1 MKKRVLVLMLLVLS
15 VVSFAKT
22 KVTFINPGKSTEGF
36 WVAVSSF
43 MKASAEDLDL
53 DFEVI
58 YAERNFLKAVKI
70 MEELGSRAQKPDYVV
85 IVNEKL
91 VAPRLLKVAEDNN
104 IKTFMIL
111 NGLNEQQMKSEGAPR
126 AKNSQWLGS
135 LIPNNV
141 EAGYLIA
148 DSLIKTAKQEKGDNL
163 KLVAIAGNRAT
174 PASVQRVE
182 GMQKAL
188 KENRT
193 VKLNQI
199 LYAEWDQQKSY
210 TMTAGMLSRY
220 KDIDIIWAVN
230 DPIAFGALKAVE
242 EKGLKAGSDIY
253 VGGLNWSPEALQ
265 KIKDGEMVCT
275 VGGHFMVGGWSLVIL
290 KDYAEGRDF
299 AKEEGDTELKV
310 NVFGLIDKTNV
321 EGYAEHFG
329 DSNWSKIDFK
339 KFSKYYNKDVA
350 KYNFSLEKILEQ
362 F

>member
-1 MKKRVLVLMLLVLS
+1 MKKKLVVIMLFMFSLLS
-15 VVSFAKT
+15 LAQT

-43 MKASAEDLDL
+43 MEASAEDLDL

-58 YAERNFLKAVKI
+58 YAERNFLKAVTI
-70 MEELGSRAQKPDYVV
+70 MKDLAARSQKPDYVV

-91 VAPRLLKVAEDNN
+91 VAPKLLKVAEDNG

-111 NGLNEQQMKSEGAPR
+111 NGLNEQQMKAEGAPR

-148 DSLIKTAKQEKGDNL
+148 DSLIKTAKKAKGDNL

-182 GMQKAL
+182 GMKKAL
-188 KENRT
+188 KENPT
-193 VKLNQI
+193 VKLSQT
-199 LYAEWDQQKSY
+199 LYAEWDQNKSY
-210 TMTAGMLSRY
+210 TITAGMLSRY

-242 EKGLKAGSDIY
+242 EKGLKPGDDIY
-253 VGGLNWSPEALQ
+253 VGGLNWSPEALK
-265 KIKDGEMVCT
+265 KIKNDEMVCT

-290 KDYAEGRDF
+290 KDHAEGRDF

-321 EGYAEHFG
+321 DGYAQHFG

-339 KFSKYYNKDVA
+339 KFSKHYNSSVD